1 MAVSNIKEK
10 TVLKL
15 ELDNGIVD
23 EKQRTTTISYSKIR
37 TTATDEQ
44 MYNTGVAIQRLQ
56 KKNLL
61 GIKRTVEMLLASI

>member
-61 GIKRTVEMLLASI
+61 GIKRTEEMLLASI

>member
-15 ELDNGIVD
+15 EYDNGIVD
-23 EKQRTTTISYSKIR
+23 EKQRIKTITYSKIR

-44 MYNTGVAIQRLQ
+44 MYNTGIAIQELQ
-56 KKNLL
+56 QKTLL
-61 GIKRTVEMLLASI
+61 AIKRSEEMLLASV

>member
-1 MAVSNIKEK
+1 MAVNNIKEK

-61 GIKRTVEMLLASI
+61 GIKRTEEMLLASI

>member
-23 EKQRTTTISYSKIR
+23 EKQRVSTISYSKIK
-37 TTATDEQ
+37 TSATDEE
-44 MYNTGVAIQRLQ
+44 MYNTGVAIQGLQ
-56 KKNLL
+56 KKRLL
-61 GIKRTVEMLLASI
+61 GIKRAEEMLLASV